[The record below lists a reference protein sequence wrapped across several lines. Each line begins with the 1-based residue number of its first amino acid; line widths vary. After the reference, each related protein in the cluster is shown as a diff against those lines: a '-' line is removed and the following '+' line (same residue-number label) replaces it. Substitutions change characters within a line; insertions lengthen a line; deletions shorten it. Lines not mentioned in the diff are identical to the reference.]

1 MSVAGIKGL
10 GAVTGYGWGMDRL
23 WSGLASGEPAG
34 KLQHGL
40 GGRFPDPCWFARVP
54 DGGDPSIG
62 HTRYSRAFVSAAE
75 EAIADAK
82 RRGWTPG
89 SRVGIVH
96 ATTRAD
102 LEMMRA
108 RYLNSDSIS
117 PRRAYVEQSWTTPS
131 ALVMMKHQFRGPVIV
146 ASAACSSGLHTL
158 AVAQRL
164 LACQDATDMIVVAAD
179 VGFDGEEIRHF
190 ASLGPLF
197 YDRPPQDVCRPFQ
210 EGTSGFVLGE
220 GVAALVLSSKGTG
233 KTYAHLLSS
242 VLGNDA
248 YHPVSIEPSFREIV
262 RTVEL
267 AMNQAEVQGAD
278 VSYYSA
284 HATGTI
290 ECRGA
295 DAAALDSIGTRAV
308 AYGFKPLLGHCMG
321 AAPLLDTIILAKAYD
336 QRFLPAPRP
345 VASGHAQLAPGPID
359 HRGGITVQ
367 LGLGFGGNISA
378 AVYASPYDGSIA
390 PESLPQQ
397 NGHARP

>member
-1 MSVAGIKGL
+1 MREAAITGL
-10 GAVTGYGWGMDRL
+10 GAVTGYGWGMDTL
-23 WSGLASGEPAG
+23 WCGLASGEPAA

-40 GGRFPDPCWFARVP
+40 GGQFPDPCWFARVP

-82 RRGWTPG
+82 QRGWTPG
-89 SRVGIVH
+89 SRVGILH

-108 RYLNSDSIS
+108 RYLDPSSIS

-131 ALVMMKHQFRGPVIV
+131 ALVMMKHQFVGPVVV
-146 ASAACSSGLHTL
+146 ASAACSSGLHAL
-158 AVAQRL
+158 AVAHRL
-164 LACQDATDMIVVAAD
+164 LACEDATDMIVVAAD

-190 ASLGPLF
+190 ASLGPLV

-210 EGTSGFVLGE
+210 MGSSGFVLGE
-220 GVAALVLSSKGTG
+220 GVAALVLSCNGTG
-233 KTYAHLLSS
+233 KSYTDLLAS

-248 YHPVSIEPSFREIV
+248 YHPVSIEPSFQEIV
-262 RTVEL
+262 HVINL
-267 AMNQAEVQGAD
+267 AMIDAKVQGTD
-278 VSYYSA
+278 VNYYSA
-284 HATGTI
+284 HATGTS
-290 ECRGA
+290 ECAGA
-295 DAAALDSIGTRAV
+295 DTAALDCIGERAV
-308 AYGFKPLLGHCMG
+308 AYGLKPLLGHCMG
-321 AAPLLDTIILAKAYD
+321 ASPLLDSIILAKAYE

-345 VASGHAQLAPGPID
+345 VAPGHAQLAPGPIE

-378 AVYASPYDGSIA
+378 AVYDSPRERSLEPRR
-390 PESLPQQ
+390 PEYFKPTK
-397 NGHARP
+397 